1 MVSLNSPNMAAFE
14 KAAPLSHGH
23 VEADGKAAPSPLRLG
38 TRAAVFDAAPA
49 AAGVVRILPA
59 APVDASDVES
69 DAFLEEA
76 RRKLATDGFVVLRG
90 LIPRDDV
97 LAARRTVLRAYDA
110 RGDVVER
117 ASDTLLPGCGAGC
130 VPFTEGRN
138 ELTHSDAML
147 RVLAAPRAARFF
159 ERLFGEAALTL
170 DYKWLRGVPRGVAT
184 GCHLDRVYMG
194 RGTHRLMTC
203 WIPLG
208 DETPLDLGGLAMLEG
223 SHDPNGPFRKLHA
236 TYGAMD
242 VERDGL
248 QGSGWFTEDPLE
260 ISARFAPD
268 ATWRACATYAAGD
281 AVVFGLGLLHMST
294 ANLTDRVRL
303 SADVRWQPR
312 SEKVDPRYVG
322 AVDAA
327 DRVASGA
334 RAGAAAAG
342 RVSIGDLKRRWGFAP
357 FVAPV

>member
-1 MVSLNSPNMAAFE
+1 
-14 KAAPLSHGH
+14 
-23 VEADGKAAPSPLRLG
+23 
-38 TRAAVFDAAPA
+38 
-49 AAGVVRILPA
+49 
-59 APVDASDVES
+59 
-69 DAFLEEA
+69 
-76 RRKLATDGFVVLRG
+76 
-90 LIPRDDV
+90 
-97 LAARRTVLRAYDA
+97 
-110 RGDVVER
+110 
-117 ASDTLLPGCGAGC
+117 
-130 VPFTEGRN
+130 
-138 ELTHSDAML
+138 
-147 RVLAAPRAARFF
+147 
-159 ERLFGEAALTL
+159 
-170 DYKWLRGVPRGVAT
+170 
-184 GCHLDRVYMG
+184 
-194 RGTHRLMTC
+194 MTC

-208 DETPLDLGGLAMLEG
+208 ETPLDLGGLAMLEG

-236 TYGAMD
+236 TYGALD

-327 DRVASGA
+327 DRVASG
-334 RAGAAAAG
+334 